1 MRSAHSRLKYSRAH
15 LAPPALSPWPL
26 RGDRSVGRPLRAH
39 HSRMAAWQGSR
50 GAPARVV
57 PRRASPLLAGRPSAR
72 LRLDAQTGL
81 VREVW
86 VQELAVNE
94 QPLLPEQLTKWV
106 RLGSEGL
113 STDVATIL
121 RSLTPWLE
129 S

>member
-1 MRSAHSRLKYSRAH
+1 MSRAGSRL
-15 LAPPALSPWPL
+15 
-26 RGDRSVGRPLRAH
+26 GGRHPSIIWEELTL
-39 HSRMAAWQGSR
+39 QGR
-50 GAPARVV
+50 
-57 PRRASPLLAGRPSAR
+57 AR

-94 QPLLPEQLTKWV
+94 QPLLPEQLIKWV

-113 STDVATIL
+113 SPDVATIL

>member
-1 MRSAHSRLKYSRAH
+1 MLVVWEAQATLGQAP
-15 LAPPALSPWPL
+15 LALLP
-26 RGDRSVGRPLRAH
+26 
-39 HSRMAAWQGSR
+39 
-50 GAPARVV
+50 
-57 PRRASPLLAGRPSAR
+57 ASPLRVGLPLALQGRAR

-94 QPLLPEQLTKWV
+94 QPLLPEQLIKWV

-113 STDVATIL
+113 SPDVATIL

>member
-1 MRSAHSRLKYSRAH
+1 MGRARAAREGA
-15 LAPPALSPWPL
+15 APP
-26 RGDRSVGRPLRAH
+26 
-39 HSRMAAWQGSR
+39 
-50 GAPARVV
+50 
-57 PRRASPLLAGRPSAR
+57 R
-72 LRLDAQTGL
+72 LIHCWYNNNTTTGL

-113 STDVATIL
+113 SPDVATIL

>member
-1 MRSAHSRLKYSRAH
+1 MFYALAAGSVVGTRVLYGKSSRCKGGRGSASTRR
-15 LAPPALSPWPL
+15 
-26 RGDRSVGRPLRAH
+26 RG
-39 HSRMAAWQGSR
+39 WYNNNTT
-50 GAPARVV
+50 
-57 PRRASPLLAGRPSAR
+57 
-72 LRLDAQTGL
+72 TGL

-94 QPLLPEQLTKWV
+94 QPLLPEQLIKWV

-113 STDVATIL
+113 SPDVATIL